1 MKITLTV
8 GVSGSG
14 KSTWAMEQVR
24 KSNGKTVQLNRDD
37 VRFSLFGIE
46 RWDQYRFTTLRENE
60 VTKVIDAAAKTAVEN
75 CQNIIVS
82 DTNLNAKVRQ
92 KWADFA
98 KEHGYELELHLMPCT
113 WEELVARNLVRG
125 NKALPEKVLKKQ
137 YHDFMFQ
144 FGGWRKYE
152 PNHGLPKAVIF
163 DVDGTLMDNT
173 GRGPFEWDR
182 VHEDVPK
189 QKVKLLWDAMM
200 AAGYACL
207 VVSGRDGVCKDTT
220 LASLNA
226 AGIHPHQHYQRKAGD
241 CRKDAIVKEEIF
253 WEHIAPYY
261 DVQLVVDDRKQVV
274 EMWRRLGI
282 ETWQVDEGDF

>member
-24 KSNGKTVQLNRDD
+24 KSGGKTVQLNRDD
-37 VRFSLFGIE
+37 IRFSLFGIE
-46 RWDQYRFTTLRENE
+46 RWDQYRFTTLREDE
-60 VTKVIDAAAKTAVEN
+60 VTKVIDAAALTAVAN
-75 CQNIIVS
+75 NQNIIVS
-82 DTNLNAKVRQ
+82 DTNLSEKVRQ
-92 KWADFA
+92 KWANFA
-98 KEHGYELELHLMPCT
+98 EEHGYEFELHFMPCT

-137 YHDFMFQ
+137 YNDFMFL

-152 PNHGLPKAVIF
+152 PNTDLPKAVIF

-173 GRGPFEWDR
+173 GRSPFDWSR

-189 QKVKLLWDAMM
+189 QHVKLLWDAMN
-200 AAGYACL
+200 AAGYVCL
-207 VVSGRDGVCKDTT
+207 VVSGRDGVCRDAT

-226 AGIHPHQHYQRKAGD
+226 AGINPFELFQRKEGD
-241 CRKDAIVKEEIF
+241 CRKDAIIKEEIF
-253 WEHIAPYY
+253 WEHIAPRFN
-261 DVQLVVDDRKQVV
+261 VQLVIDDRKQVV

-282 ETWQVDEGDF
+282 ETWQVDEGEF